1 VVKDWFKSPGLAA
14 LSRQS
19 LPHVTV
25 LIPENPAILRLF
37 LWHGDCSDG
46 PADQKGPRTMD
57 NSLLVSLSQQLA
69 AFQSMDV
76 IANNI
81 ANVSTPGYRREQ
93 PTFQQYMAQV
103 APGEGETGTQ
113 TLSFVQDTGIV
124 RDMSEGPQQSTGGQ
138 FDVSL
143 HGKGFFVV
151 QTAAGPRYTR
161 NGHFDLDTNGQIV
174 DDNGNAVQGDG
185 GAININPDDGNI
197 HIGVDGTLSGKNGQI
212 AKLKVM
218 TFNNE
223 ASLQKVGANMFSATE
238 TPNAAVDF
246 KITQGT
252 LEGSNVQPVVEI
264 SRMIDVMRAYQ
275 ATATMTK
282 SQEDLLRQA
291 IDKLGATPGS

>member
-1 VVKDWFKSPGLAA
+1 
-14 LSRQS
+14 
-19 LPHVTV
+19 
-25 LIPENPAILRLF
+25 
-37 LWHGDCSDG
+37 
-46 PADQKGPRTMD
+46 MD

-69 AFQSMDV
+69 AYQSMDV

-81 ANVSTPGYRREQ
+81 ANVSTAGYRREQ
-93 PTFQQYMAQV
+93 PTFQEYLAQV
-103 APGEGETGTQ
+103 PASEGDTGTQ
-113 TLSFVQDTGIV
+113 TLSFVQDTGIA
-124 RDMSEGPQQSTGGQ
+124 RDMSEGPQQQTGGQ

-151 QTAAGPRYTR
+151 QTPTGPRYTR
-161 NGHFDLDTNGQIV
+161 NGHFGLDTNGQIV
-174 DDNGNAVQGDG
+174 DDSGNAVQGDG
-185 GAININPDDGNI
+185 GAININPDDGEI

-218 TFNNE
+218 IFTNE
-223 ASLQKVGANMFSATE
+223 KALQKVGQNMFSATE

-275 ATATMTK
+275 ATATMTQ
-282 SQEDLLRQA
+282 SQQDLMRQA
-291 IDKLGATPGS
+291 IDKLGSTPGS